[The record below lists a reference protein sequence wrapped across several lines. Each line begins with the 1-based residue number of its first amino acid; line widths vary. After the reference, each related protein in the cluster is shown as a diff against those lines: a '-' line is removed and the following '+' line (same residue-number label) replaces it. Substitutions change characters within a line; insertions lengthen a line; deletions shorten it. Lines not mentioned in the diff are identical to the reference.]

1 MSKSTAW
8 DIASVSLDA
17 RRLAERAAGRAG
29 VTVEQWLDRA
39 IAEHASESEA
49 LGSRDELLLGSARD
63 GSRDRRLADGAISI
77 PHEPPRSRLEGA
89 SARDLQERLRANAE
103 KVERRVPRSEEIAA
117 KALELIETLLQ
128 RREAVGASPM
138 PADPLTAAK
147 STVAARA
154 PESSGP
160 RSESL
165 ESGSGGPNVK
175 DAAARTPQPRE
186 AAQEPRPLREPFGP
200 TGAFDLKSAVSEI
213 ASRRRALDAR
223 KALDGL
229 EPPRDHEGA
238 QASDADRF
246 PAPLAPPVAN
256 LDLGSIGKPAD
267 APPPAG
273 RTGETL
279 AAAAPTG
286 VSDSPS
292 DALRLDL
299 RTLSGKME
307 ALRREWSATRAS
319 DRDLSSLQDQMT
331 AVRRS
336 LTGLAP
342 REMVAALE
350 ESLGALAQ
358 RVSALNLEERDQ
370 LLLAALD
377 RVADQLRDALSLHD
391 PKLAAVDVERRVDS
405 LVARID
411 ELAGAMVRPE
421 VIEAVRQQ
429 MEEVHDLLLT
439 AARRSIPIERLEDQ
453 IARLVEQVERLAA
466 SASLAALQ
474 PPAGDVTASP
484 VLASIDQRLAEIST
498 RLDRDAAELSSGR
511 PDLDEFDLATQSAE
525 ASLWQS
531 QAAADRVEASLN
543 AFAAKLEVAGV
554 EPLAAL
560 IRDLNDR
567 LEAAEIR
574 DRARPQVEPL
584 LSEIAERLD
593 RVAAPDREQET
604 SPLQSIEQELKA
616 IRASVEAAPAPTLDR
631 EAADRFVESVARRL
645 EGHLAGQATLE
656 AVDDQLATL
665 NGRLDAVASRLGEAG
680 ALERTTRD
688 LLEKL
693 QEAERAG
700 EPAETGS
707 DVAEQINAFRLE
719 RAAAER
725 RTETLLQTMQDI
737 LDRLID
743 RLPGD
748 EAKRSPSSRRPDG
761 DGDRRLGARP
771 IDPSPLS
778 ELDDIAPR
786 AVLLQ
791 RASHPGEEAGPSSN
805 EPEHEFLLEPGAG
818 APNPMQSV
826 ADLANAIGPR
836 TNPAVS
842 AHIAAARRAAQSA
855 VAESKG
861 AASSSAWPG
870 LGRRVRGARQFT
882 VRHKRSLL
890 LAAALILAATV
901 AVRMIAVHGSFTQ
914 RSDLAAPAAKV
925 ASAEAPPRAA
935 GPGAVASKAAPAAVD
950 TAPIGSINPAR
961 ANVGGEA
968 GPTPPDLSAA
978 IPTGVAPTLREA
990 VLSGSP
996 AAQYDLAQQLFE
1008 GRALPQ
1014 DQAKAAFWFARAASA
1029 GYPPAEFRLGALYQ
1043 KGVGVGRDPA
1053 AAKRWYQAAAEAGNA
1068 RAAHNL
1074 GVINA
1079 EPVGEKA
1086 DYGEAAKWFRRA
1098 AELGVRDSQ
1107 YNLAVLYARG
1117 LGVDQDLRQSWLWFS
1132 LAAAQGDAEA
1142 AKKRDEVA
1150 EKMDPDAR
1158 AAAAQLLSKVK
1169 VGAPDP
1175 AANDPDASS
1184 AGGPDKAQPE
1194 RAKPA
1199 AASSDEGAHSGL

>member
-8 DIASVSLDA
+8 DIASVSLGA

-49 LGSRDELLLGSARD
+49 LGTRDELLLGSARD

-103 KVERRVPRSEEIAA
+103 KVERRVPRSEDIAA
-117 KALELIETLLQ
+117 KALESIETLLQ

-154 PESSGP
+154 PESPGP

-165 ESGSGGPNVK
+165 ESGSGGANVK

-593 RVAAPDREQET
+593 RVAAPDGEQEA

-748 EAKRSPSSRRPDG
+748 EAKRSPSPRRPDG
-761 DGDRRLGARP
+761 DGDRRPGARA

-791 RASHPGEEAGPSSN
+791 RASHPGEEAGPPSS

-818 APNPMQSV
+818 APNPLQSA

-861 AASSSAWPG
+861 AESSSAWPG
-870 LGRRVRGARQFT
+870 LGRRLRGARQFT
-882 VRHKRSLL
+882 AHHKRSVL

-914 RSDLAAPAAKV
+914 RSDLAAPAVKV
-925 ASAEAPPRAA
+925 SSAEAPPRAA
-935 GPGAVASKAAPAAVD
+935 GPGAVASKTAPAAFD

-1029 GYPPAEFRLGALYQ
+1029 GYAPAEFRLGALYQ

-1117 LGVDQDLRQSWLWFS
+1117 LGVDQDLRQSWMWFS

-1175 AANDPDASS
+1175 AANDLDSSS
-1184 AGGPDKAQPE
+1184 AGAPDKAQPE
-1194 RAKPA
+1194 RTKPA

>member
-8 DIASVSLDA
+8 DIASVSLGA

-49 LGSRDELLLGSARD
+49 SGTRDELLLGSARD

-103 KVERRVPRSEEIAA
+103 KVERRVPRSEDIAA
-117 KALELIETLLQ
+117 KALESIETLLQ

-154 PESSGP
+154 PESPGP
-160 RSESL
+160 KSESL
-165 ESGSGGPNVK
+165 ESGSGGANVK
-175 DAAARTPQPRE
+175 EAAARAPRPRE
-186 AAQEPRPLREPFGP
+186 PAQEPRPPREPFGP

-223 KALDGL
+223 RTLDGL

-238 QASDADRF
+238 QAGDADRF
-246 PAPLAPPVAN
+246 PAPLAPPIAN

-307 ALRREWSATRAS
+307 ALRSEWSATRAS

-342 REMVAALE
+342 RETVAALE

-358 RVSALNLEERDQ
+358 RVSALNLEERDE

-466 SASLAALQ
+466 SASLAALR
-474 PPAGDVTASP
+474 PPADDVTASP

-511 PDLDEFDLATQSAE
+511 PDLDKFDLATQSVE

-531 QAAADRVEASLN
+531 QAAADRVETSLN
-543 AFAAKLEVAGV
+543 AFGAKLEATGV

-574 DRARPQVEPL
+574 DRARPQVEPI
-584 LSEIAERLD
+584 LSALVERLD
-593 RVAAPDREQET
+593 RVPTPEREQET
-604 SPLQSIEQELKA
+604 GALRSIEQELRA

-665 NGRLDAVASRLGEAG
+665 NGRLDAVAGRLGEAG

-693 QEAERAG
+693 QQAERAG
-700 EPAETGS
+700 EPAEASS

-761 DGDRRLGARP
+761 DGDRRPGARP

-791 RASHPGEEAGPSSN
+791 RASNPGEEAGPSSS
-805 EPEHEFLLEPGAG
+805 ELEHEFLLEPGAG
-818 APNPMQSV
+818 APNPLQS
-826 ADLANAIGPR
+826 APDLANAIGPR
-836 TNPAVS
+836 TNPAIS

-861 AASSSAWPG
+861 AESSSAWPG
-870 LGRRVRGARQFT
+870 LGRRVRGARQFYRPPQALA
-882 VRHKRSLL
+882 VARGGAHSCRHRRRAHDRRAWILHAKVGSSHPRGEDRERRSAPQGRRSWRCGEQNRAGGGRHGPDRLDQPGASERRRRRRTD
-890 LAAALILAATV
+890 AA
-901 AVRMIAVHGSFTQ
+901 RPFGCNSDRR
-914 RSDLAAPAAKV
+914 RSDLA
-925 ASAEAPPRAA
+925 RG
-935 GPGAVASKAAPAAVD
+935 GP
-950 TAPIGSINPAR
+950 
-961 ANVGGEA
+961 
-968 GPTPPDLSAA
+968 
-978 IPTGVAPTLREA
+978 LRFA
-990 VLSGSP
+990 
-996 AAQYDLAQQLFE
+996 
-1008 GRALPQ
+1008 GRA
-1014 DQAKAAFWFARAASA
+1014 
-1029 GYPPAEFRLGALYQ
+1029 
-1043 KGVGVGRDPA
+1043 
-1053 AAKRWYQAAAEAGNA
+1053 
-1068 RAAHNL
+1068 
-1074 GVINA
+1074 I
-1079 EPVGEKA
+1079 
-1086 DYGEAAKWFRRA
+1086 
-1098 AELGVRDSQ
+1098 
-1107 YNLAVLYARG
+1107 
-1117 LGVDQDLRQSWLWFS
+1117 
-1132 LAAAQGDAEA
+1132 
-1142 AKKRDEVA
+1142 
-1150 EKMDPDAR
+1150 
-1158 AAAAQLLSKVK
+1158 
-1169 VGAPDP
+1169 
-1175 AANDPDASS
+1175 
-1184 AGGPDKAQPE
+1184 
-1194 RAKPA
+1194 
-1199 AASSDEGAHSGL
+1199 